1 MAKLRVHKVSL
12 CANHLPIPRARRTSD
27 ALLYSV
33 TEVGMNKQ
41 KTGAPLLRT
50 VGVITFADVADVI
63 EEEAEE
69 DIKALGG
76 VTRDDELSDS
86 VWTAACGH
94 FN

>member
-1 MAKLRVHKVSL
+1 MSL
-12 CANHLPIPRARRTSD
+12 CANHLPIPKARRTSD

-33 TEVGMNKQ
+33 TEVGINKQ

-69 DIKALGG
+69 EEDIKALGG